1 MWDYSSIEDNFKKRT
16 GKLDKKTFNFL
27 RQEIDSVRFYSKCL
41 DGSSYVYSDD
51 LNNIYDLQFR
61 DYNTYKIS
69 SEYSTY
75 YNGGDA
81 DGIAIDRQGNSDLG
95 FYNRYKNDYGYTV
108 KNLFSPKRLFNYTN
122 YYNVDLA
129 TTQPIDFD
137 LVDDKLT
144 IDGEIVIIGQR
155 ILVKDNISTVTLDS
169 SIDAET
175 FLNTDVTVVQ
185 TIGGQITYQY
195 SNNENGV
202 YRYDGLQL
210 IRENDL
216 DTVDNVRNYSVYVKL
231 GSSNITKSF
240 HLNRLT
246 NGAFP
251 LITNNE
257 NISFTEKNDYVIRN
271 SVDYRNVLDNN
282 FATSL
287 AQLET
292 VFSFRGNTYDIP
304 NRNITV
310 GDFGL
315 ILNYQNNYM
324 NIVKNRFKED
334 LKDII
339 ELNNKYL
346 IVGNNGTLLSMDK
359 VYFDLSI
366 IEIDSIED
374 LLSIDIRNGK
384 GIIVG
389 SNGSILTS
397 INNNNWNELDNPIEN
412 NINAVQYFNLAKANY
427 IGNNGV
433 FGEVNVSGDQFKI
446 TEKELTIR
454 PNLFDER
461 IIRDDLHNINNVEI
475 ENQFF
480 KYTGADWVDIPKDIN
495 SSFSFDFSFKPTDLE
510 ANDTQVLFSITPT
523 PSATQSAVNI
533 KGFKVFIEKENN
545 DYRLRLSI
553 TDPNGNEVKLDGD
566 ISLSND
572 KWYKVFI
579 TRFKNEYEFFVNN
592 RLGAE
597 TALGFDSNF
606 DNFNDTIRLGAEL
619 TYDFN
624 NSQYL
629 TASYNNFIGTIDNV
643 RLWDKRLDN
652 QEVFSYGNYYSDDLP
667 NLVTWYKFKVTK
679 NASGDKI
686 ILTNDVVD
694 NRSLSLPSNSNI
706 TFYNANTSATA
717 MLEIELFKGTSI
729 IGDNIIVF
737 DLEDQSNYSD
747 ITTNTQFY
755 ITFDNESPKNL
766 RYYSTD
772 GYYYGVSDQRSF
784 RIDSFKLDFNL
795 LNYINDIEVEL
806 EPISNKGYDNLSINF
821 NLQELLLIGSVEN
834 NEIDKID
841 LNNVCVIQPVDRL
854 EGCTISSTVSII
866 DTTNSIDIENDYKDN
881 VTDEVNVCSI
891 NYIKALGFPSSTQ
904 SVCTFYVPNGDGQ
917 PFDLYQEVYLVGEVE
932 DQLNGYFEVSFNG
945 VDFEEIRGNGEF
957 IVPLGVGADSSLTFR
972 TRLAEGADGNK
983 VKGLIKNLKVYD
995 NCVRDLFPEQYTGNA
1010 VEVKK
1015 LYFSQFDKTT
1025 EVDKITA
1032 SNYLYSYIDLKS
1044 LQINNIEEINL
1055 ATYQSEG
1062 FPVRLFESQV
1072 VNNALVNCQNTGLCS
1087 RSTFL
1092 TNNTIDR
1099 IQYGLG
1105 LSLSLTGDDYV
1116 YNNTSYNLLEPLTL
1130 TNVQLFG
1137 IDDHEVGG
1145 LNSPY
1150 HIGFD
1155 ISKNFYFEV
1164 DSVIITEEDLLN
1176 SDITNGAYITQSV
1189 EMSATSSLGSG
1200 LAADV
1205 FNQIV
1210 FTGSLATYSVL
1221 TDVTLN
1227 ENSKYLLEL
1236 EIDGDLDFT
1245 FGTNSY
1251 SVTGSNTFVSQI
1263 VEVNQDSDFIVM
1275 KANSNTTIT
1284 NLVVSDRVPTKS
1296 FIKWDTETCDL
1307 TYKLSG
1313 VSVEEG
1319 FIQSDG
1325 ERFLPQCVLQQ
1336 DCDITVESIVNT
1348 QYWEDYDPK
1357 LLFLNYDVAN
1367 KLYFFDLETG
1377 EYQLPQNAQLFDVR
1391 ELTIESLSGEKS
1403 WLDYVRD
1410 TTKEFLY
1417 AAVKST
1423 GNTVPW
1429 SNSFILC
1436 GNITSYTLT
1445 LNTNTTNDLS
1455 EINGV
1460 ASGLLPNY
1468 ATGSTISI
1476 GVPPVS
1482 KDVYLYKNA
1491 MVIKIPTTFDIEIGD
1506 VIKFTN
1512 SLIDINLITIDLLD
1526 DGGNTYAY
1534 FKTGFDDYLI
1544 SRLVSWTKTTTITNL
1559 NRFKDIDELLLNFN
1573 LHPIS
1578 IGYTLSEINGGVEL
1592 SPKYN
1597 YQTAYYNLQCN
1608 ISVRN
1613 NDLIVTDTQMRYRDK
1628 VTLFD
1633 YSPNYSILSY
1643 LTKDS
1648 RFDASFKL
1656 RSLPEYNFPNNN
1668 SGVLYTLSTGEIS
1681 FNSSLKAEWESI
1693 PIYTFIDLVYDTA
1706 SIRSVLIMSKNYD
1719 EVTER
1724 YIIKT
1729 YDYYDDVIQQS
1740 DLTGANF
1747 NLRVR
1752 NTLGEISEDLKKL
1765 DNIQRVESDEY
1776 DITNLNATIFSS
1788 YKNLKSDLNFKPYT
1802 DSYAKAF
1809 LSQKEIKEYLSGI
1822 VYTDFNNN
1830 LAMNI
1835 INLTKDD
1842 YFPITGISKYYIDC
1856 EDCVHDNFIS
1866 FDGFNQFSYFG
1877 AATSSTNR
1885 VPFETYGFNNQIQVF
1900 GATGATFVD
1909 IPLNYATQSGTSSRM
1924 IEFDIQ
1930 ELENATIELRKGGTS
1945 LTTISRVPNE
1955 ITKVQFISDDTSD
1968 LLFRINYDPENRTV
1982 INDIRAGD
1990 IECLDNCYLT
2000 TLRIP
2005 DHGLQ
2010 IGDEFTVKIEDDIFE
2025 LVNLYES
2032 DFAFATQSGW
2042 VQNVN
2047 GVETAI
2053 PLLNGQIDDYSV
2065 VNSVDSIY
2073 YDQPIGVTVG
2083 RTYRISFDYSMFAF
2097 GGGTPSLDVAFGAT
2111 PSPTF
2116 NTVINELS
2124 VANNQR
2130 VETNFIATTSSI
2142 YVGFNTENPQI
2153 LTLRNITVDDIT
2165 NRSKYYDGRQIAF
2178 DVLNEDV
2185 IVIDTDYI
2193 GDVVETSATYTAINP
2208 CGKKVIRERITS
2220 LVGTISVS
2228 EFDPYLN
2235 YEPIDLYDLGNDNKI
2250 KYPTEIN
2257 DINWNINDEV
2267 VNITGI
2273 DNNPYRFRLIDN
2285 LTFDEILDKYPWLLE
2300 AEIRNAV
2307 IGKDQNGLVWYKGT
2321 WDCGR
2326 WLGGTWY
2333 SGTWKTGVWYNGTW
2347 FNSRVTT
2354 DNNSATIDVI
2364 DAFGDYSVWKGGTW
2378 FNGTKKGGRWESG
2391 DWFDG
2396 TWEKGDWLG
2405 GTWRGGTW
2413 IDGNFKRGN
2422 WFDGTWTKG
2431 TFNSDFGLSR
2441 WFDGNWLRGDF
2452 ENGIWFKGRF
2462 ESIGAQSTFGNRAT
2476 LSRKAIW
2483 ENGFMV
2489 AGTVN
2494 SGDNS
2499 RHDLTVW
2506 KTGRANFL
2514 LWNGGTMFQ
2523 NNINNCVWQDGVVKD
2538 IDILAFYG
2546 DNTGDYYFIVD
2557 GEYRFED
2564 GNNFWVINNDTYNP
2578 IYGADTTPNRYTV
2591 DLDYLSLDNGRLTKV
2606 YVSNLPSALL
2616 AVINN
2621 NGSYVEG
2628 FSDNNNPV
2636 DTEVDGTI
2644 LTKLV
2649 SEFSKTSWFNGRI
2662 ENCIFD
2668 DRFIRSVYWENGYFK
2683 SGDFGF

>member
-61 DYNTYKIS
+61 DDNTYKIS

-75 YNGGDA
+75 YIGGDA
-81 DGIAIDRQGNSDLG
+81 DGIPIDRQGNSDLG

-144 IDGEIVIIGQR
+144 IDGEIAVVGQR
-155 ILVKDNISTVTLDS
+155 ILVKDNVSTVTLNNT
-169 SIDAET
+169 IDAET

-195 SNNENGV
+195 FNNENGV
-202 YRYDGLQL
+202 YTYDGLQL
-210 IRENDL
+210 IREDDL
-216 DTVDNVRNYSVYVKL
+216 DTVDNIRNFSVYVKS
-231 GSSNITKSF
+231 GTTNVTKSF
-240 HLNRLT
+240 HLDRLA

-251 LITNNE
+251 LATNNE
-257 NISFTEKNDYVIRN
+257 PISFTEKNDYVIRN

-287 AQLET
+287 AQQET
-292 VFSFRGNTYDIP
+292 VFTFRGETFDIP

-310 GDFGL
+310 GDFGM

-334 LKDII
+334 LKDIV

-346 IVGNNGTLLSMDK
+346 IVGSNGTLLAMDK

-366 IEIDSIED
+366 IDINSIED
-374 LLSIDIRNGK
+374 LLSIDIKNGK

-389 SNGSILTS
+389 SNGTILTS
-397 INNNNWNELDNPIEN
+397 IDNQNWNELDNVLEN
-412 NINAVQYFNLAKANY
+412 NINAVQYFNLSKANY

-433 FGEVNVSGDQFKI
+433 FGEINVSGEQFKL

-461 IIRDDLHNINNVEI
+461 IIKDDLYNINNIEI
-475 ENQFF
+475 ENEYF
-480 KYTGADWVDIPKDIN
+480 KYTGGDWVDISKDIN

-510 ANDTQVLFSITPT
+510 ANDTQVLFSISPT
-523 PSATQSAVNI
+523 PSPTQSAVDI

-572 KWYKVFI
+572 RWYKVFV

-597 TALGFDSNF
+597 TAIGFDSNF
-606 DNFNDTIRLGAEL
+606 DNFNNLIRLGAEL
-619 TYDFN
+619 TYDFTEEE
-624 NSQYL
+624 YL
-629 TASYNNFIGTIDNV
+629 STSYNNFIGLIDNV

-652 QEVFSYGNYYSDDLP
+652 QEVFSYGNFYAEDLP

-679 NASGDKI
+679 NDIGNRL

-694 NRSLSLPSNSNI
+694 NRSLILATNSNI
-706 TFYNANTSATA
+706 SFFNANTSATA
-717 MLEIELFKGTSI
+717 MIDVEKFKGTSI
-729 IGDNIIVF
+729 IGDNIIAF
-737 DLEDQSNYSD
+737 DIEDQPNYSD
-747 ITTNTQFY
+747 IAINTQFY
-755 ITFDNESPKNL
+755 ITFENESPKNL
-766 RYYSTD
+766 QYYTTD
-772 GYYYGVSDQRSF
+772 DYYYGVSDQRSF

-795 LNYINDIEVEL
+795 LNYINVIDVEL
-806 EPISNKGYDNLSINF
+806 EPISSKGYDNLSLNF
-821 NLQELLLIGSVEN
+821 NLQELFLIGSVEN

-841 LNNVCVIQPVDRL
+841 LNNVCVLQPVDRL
-854 EGCTISSTVSII
+854 EDCTILATVSTIE
-866 DTTNSIDIENDYKDN
+866 TTNSIDIENDYKDSVLDDLN
-881 VTDEVNVCSI
+881 DSSI

-904 SVCTFYVPNGDGQ
+904 SVFSFYVPDGNDE
-917 PFDLYQEVYLVGEVE
+917 PFDLYKEVYLVGEVE
-932 DQLNGYFEVSFNG
+932 DQLNGSFEVSFNG
-945 VDFEEIRGNGEF
+945 VDFEEIKGNGEF
-957 IVPLGVGADSSLTFR
+957 IIPLGVGSDSSLTFR
-972 TRLAEGADGNK
+972 TKLAEDADGNK

-995 NCVRDLFPEQYTGNA
+995 NCVRDLFPEQFTNNN
-1010 VEVKK
+1010 VDVKK
-1015 LYFSQFDKTT
+1015 LYFTQFDKST
-1025 EVDKITA
+1025 EIDKITA
-1032 SNYLYSYIDLKS
+1032 SNYLYSYIDTKS
-1044 LQINNIEEINL
+1044 LMVNGIEEL
-1055 ATYQSEG
+1055 DLVTYKSEG

-1072 VNNALVNCQNTGLCS
+1072 VDNALVNCQSGGLCS
-1087 RSTFL
+1087 KSTFL
-1092 TNNTIDR
+1092 NNEVIDR

-1105 LSLSLTGDDYV
+1105 LTISVTGVDYV
-1116 YNNTSYNLLEPLTL
+1116 YNGTSYNLLEPLTL

-1137 IDDHEVGG
+1137 VDDEEVGG

-1155 ISKNFYFEV
+1155 ISKDFYFEV
-1164 DSVIITEEDLLN
+1164 DSVIITSDDLLN
-1176 SDITNGAYITQSV
+1176 SDITGGSYSTQSIQV
-1189 EMSATSSLGSG
+1189 DSAISLGSA
-1200 LAADV
+1200 LSTDE
-1205 FNQIV
+1205 FNRIV
-1210 FTGSLATYSVL
+1210 FTGSLATHSFSS
-1221 TDVTLN
+1221 DEILN
-1227 ENSKYLLEL
+1227 GNSKYLLEL
-1236 EIDGDLDFT
+1236 EIDGDVDFT
-1245 FGTNSY
+1245 FGSSTY
-1251 SVTGSNTFVSQI
+1251 SVTGSNTFISQI
-1263 VEVNQDSDFIVM
+1263 VDVDINTDQITI
-1275 KANSNTTIT
+1275 KPNSNTTIT
-1284 NLVVSDRVPTKS
+1284 NLVVTERIPTKS
-1296 FIKWDTETCDL
+1296 FIRWNKENCDL

-1313 VSVEEG
+1313 VSVEDG

-1325 ERFLPQCVLQQ
+1325 EKFMPQCELQQ
-1336 DCDITVESIVNT
+1336 NCDIAVKSIVNT

-1357 LLFLNYDVAN
+1357 LLFLNYDIAN

-1377 EYQLPQNAQLFDVR
+1377 EYQLPQKVQLFDVR
-1391 ELTIESLSGEKS
+1391 ELTIESISGEKS

-1410 TTKEFLY
+1410 TTKEFIY
-1417 AAVKST
+1417 AAVKSE

-1436 GNITSYTLT
+1436 SNSTSYNLT

-1455 EINGV
+1455 EINDV

-1468 ATGSTISI
+1468 ATGSISI
-1476 GVPPVS
+1476 GAPPVS

-1491 MVIKIPTTFDIEIGD
+1491 MVIKIPSGFDIEIGD

-1512 SLIDINLITIDLLD
+1512 SLIDVNLITIDLLD
-1526 DGGNTYAY
+1526 DGGDIYAY

-1544 SRLVSWTKTTTITNL
+1544 NRLTNWTKTTTITNI
-1559 NRFKDIDELLLNFN
+1559 NRFQDIDELLINFN

-1578 IGYTLSEINGGVEL
+1578 VGYILSDIDGGVEL

-1648 RFDASFKL
+1648 QFDANFKL
-1656 RSLPEYNFPNNN
+1656 RSLPEYRFPNNN
-1668 SGVLYTLSTGEIS
+1668 SGVLYTLSSGEIS
-1681 FNSSLKAEWESI
+1681 FNPTLKAEWESI
-1693 PIYTFIDLVYDTA
+1693 PNNTFIDLVYDSK
-1706 SIRSVLIMSKNYD
+1706 SIRSVLVMSKNYD
-1719 EVTER
+1719 SDTDR

-1729 YDYYDDVIQQS
+1729 YDYYNDVIQQS
-1740 DLTGANF
+1740 ELTGSDF
-1747 NLRVR
+1747 ILRVR

-1776 DITNLNATIFSS
+1776 DITDLNAAIFSS
-1788 YKNLKSDLNFKPYT
+1788 YKNLKSDLNFKPST

-1809 LSQKEIKEYLSGI
+1809 LSQKEIKQYLSGI
-1822 VYTDFNNN
+1822 VYTDINNN

-1842 YFPITGISKYYIDC
+1842 YFPITGIGSYYIDC
-1856 EDCVHDNFIS
+1856 EDCIHDDFIL
-1866 FDGFNQFSYFG
+1866 FEGFNQFSIFG
-1877 AATSSTNR
+1877 FATSSTNR
-1885 VPFETYGFNNQIQVF
+1885 QPAEVYGYNNQIQVF

-1909 IPLNYATQSGTSSRM
+1909 IPLNYATQSGSTVRTL
-1924 IEFDIQ
+1924 EFDIQ
-1930 ELENATIELRKGGTS
+1930 ELENATLEVRKGGTS
-1945 LTTISRVPNE
+1945 LTTITRVPNE
-1955 ITKVQFISDDTSD
+1955 LTKLQFTANSNSD
-1968 LLFRINYDPENRTV
+1968 LIFRVNYDPENRV
-1982 INDIRAGD
+1982 IINDMRVGN
-1990 IECLDNCYLT
+1990 IECFDNCFLT
-2000 TLRIP
+2000 TMRIP
-2005 DHGLQ
+2005 EHGLQ
-2010 IGDEFTVKIEDDIFE
+2010 IGDEFTVRIEDDIFQ

-2032 DFAFATQSGW
+2032 NFAFATQSDW

-2047 GVETAI
+2047 GTETDI
-2053 PLLNGQIDDYSV
+2053 PLLNGQIDDYLIV
-2065 VNSVDSIY
+2065 DAVDSIY
-2073 YDQPIGVTVG
+2073 YDQPISVTVG
-2083 RTYRISFDYSMFAF
+2083 RTYRMSFDYSMFAF

-2116 NTVINELS
+2116 STVITELS

-2130 VETNFIATTSSI
+2130 VESNFIATTSSI
-2142 YVGFNTENPQI
+2142 YVGFNTENPQV
-2153 LTLRNITVDDIT
+2153 LTLRNIRVDDIT
-2165 NRSKYYDGRQIAF
+2165 NRSKYYDGRQVAI
-2178 DVLNEDV
+2178 DVLDENR
-2185 IVIDTDYI
+2185 IVIDTEYV

-2208 CGKKVIRERITS
+2208 CGKTVIRERITS

-2235 YEPIDLYDLGNDNKI
+2235 YEPIDLYQLGNDNNI

-2257 DINWNINDEV
+2257 DTNWDITDEV
-2267 VNITGI
+2267 VSITGI
-2273 DNNPYRFRLIDN
+2273 DNNPFRFRLIDN
-2285 LTFDEILDKYPWLLE
+2285 LTFNKILDKYPWVLE
-2300 AEIRNAV
+2300 AEVRNAV
-2307 IGKDQNGLVWYKGT
+2307 IGEDENGLVWYKGT

-2364 DAFGDYSVWKGGTW
+2364 DAFGDYSIWKGGTW

-2391 DWFDG
+2391 IWQDG
-2396 TWEKGDWLG
+2396 IWGKGDWLG
-2405 GTWRGGTW
+2405 GTWMSGTW
-2413 IDGNFKRGN
+2413 MSGDFKRGN
-2422 WFDGTWTKG
+2422 WFDGTWTSG

-2523 NNINNCVWQDGVVKD
+2523 NNINNCVWLDGVVKD

-2546 DNTGDYYFIVD
+2546 DNTGDYYFIID

-2564 GNNFWVINNDTYNP
+2564 GNNFWVINNDTYNS

-2591 DLDYLSLDNGRLTKV
+2591 DLDYLSLDGGRLTKV

-2616 AVINN
+2616 AEINN

-2628 FSDNNNPV
+2628 FADNNNPV

-2649 SEFSKTSWFNGRI
+2649 TEFSKTRWLNGRI

-2668 DRFIRSVYWENGYFK
+2668 DRYIRSVYWENGYFK